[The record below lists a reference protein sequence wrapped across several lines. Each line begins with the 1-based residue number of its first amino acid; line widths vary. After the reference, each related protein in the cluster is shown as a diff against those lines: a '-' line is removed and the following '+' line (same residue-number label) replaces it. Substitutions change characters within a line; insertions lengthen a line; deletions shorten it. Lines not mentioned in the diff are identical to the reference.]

1 MARLSR
7 RVCELPVPSP
17 ITSPFNKLLVPRL
30 RLIWLT
36 WRSWTSLF
44 PRNLFFQTV
53 AALIGLFVVSVYLF
67 SPIALALE
75 LSIRPEAIMAF
86 VAFLQLSCITNYC
99 KFRWHQPR
107 PIASRHLWRSHLL
120 AYALFVLKPN
130 WLLALLATTFTSV
143 PWRLWN
149 TTVPLS
155 LRLLAPG
162 LGLLFVVI
170 TLLLPKK
177 LLFIPTTDT
186 RLVLPMTLF
195 TIHADVIHE
204 NMKSEL
210 AGQTIQ
216 EERASFSRNSCLFLS
231 RKCRPLGHMRYYPR
245 LGFDPDYLMYR
256 FCFPSWK
263 TPAGCREGNRKLLSH
278 QFSVCDLEPASRLC
292 QKALHSARLLRFPRM
307 MPHSFASV
315 FTWGSSTN
323 MCSPRCPH
331 HSTRL

>member
-1 MARLSR
+1 M
-7 RVCELPVPSP
+7 
-17 ITSPFNKLLVPRL
+17 
-30 RLIWLT
+30 LIWLT

-86 VAFLQLSCITNYC
+86 VVFLQLSCITNYC

-107 PIASRHLWRSHLL
+107 PIACAIFGALAILL

-130 WLLALLATTFTSV
+130 WLLALLATTLTVF
-143 PWRLWN
+143 LGAFGN

-216 EERASFSRNSCLFLS
+216 EERRQFLEKFLPLFEQEMQTARTLA
-231 RKCRPLGHMRYYPR
+231 RYYP
-245 LGFDPDYLMYR
+245 
-256 FCFPSWK
+256 
-263 TPAGCREGNRKLLSH
+263 
-278 QFSVCDLEPASRLC
+278 Q
-292 QKALHSARLLRFPRM
+292 
-307 MPHSFASV
+307 
-315 FTWGSSTN
+315 
-323 MCSPRCPH
+323 
-331 HSTRL
+331 TRI